1 MPAVPLSL
9 RFAYPWPKT
18 VSVSVAVSALLSSG
32 LLSAAEVIEPQLTTK
47 LLELRLERVA
57 DDLEHPWAL
66 AFLPDGHFLISE
78 RPGRL
83 TLVTEDGEK
92 TAIQGLPTVN
102 SLGQGGLLDIAL
114 HPRFGEGEQNDWLYF
129 TWSKA
134 VNSGTLT
141 ALSRARLGDDQLD
154 DERLSEPELLFEQQ
168 RAAGTRHHYG
178 SRLAWLPDNT
188 LLMSIGDR
196 GNDQRAQDA
205 SDSAGS
211 VLRLTDTGEI
221 PDDNPFTQDPRTLDA
236 IYTLGH
242 RNIQGMVVT
251 DEGQAWVSEHGPLG
265 GDEINLLK
273 AGENYGWPEVSLGLD
288 YSTRE
293 PIGADS
299 RPDMRNPAYVFEGRF
314 APSGLTK
321 VTSEAFAPWQDNLLA
336 GGLRSEQL
344 KRLVV
349 EYAEISESEVILDG
363 EIGRIRDVRQ
373 GPDGA
378 IYLLTDHFSGGLYRL
393 RPAE

>member
-1 MPAVPLSL
+1 MPPSL
-9 RFAYPWPKT
+9 RFAYPRAVT
-18 VSVSVAVSALLSSG
+18 VPAAVGALLSSG
-32 LLSAAEVIEPQLTTK
+32 WLSAAEVIEPQLSTE
-47 LLELRLERVA
+47 LLELRLERIA
-57 DDLEHPWAL
+57 DDLEHPWSL
-66 AFLPDGHFLISE
+66 AFLPDGRFLISE

-83 TLVTEDGEK
+83 LLVTEEGEK
-92 TAIQGLPTVN
+92 TAIQGLPRVN
-102 SLGQGGLLDIAL
+102 SQSQGGLLDIAL
-114 HPRFGEGEQNDWLYF
+114 HPRFGEGEQEDKQNDWLYF

-134 VNSGTLT
+134 VNGGTLT

-154 DERLSEPELLFEQQ
+154 DKRLSEPELLFEQQ

-178 SRLAWLPDNT
+178 SRLAWLPDDT

-211 VLRLTDTGEI
+211 VLRLTADGGI
-221 PDDNPFTQDPRTLDA
+221 PDDNPFTRDPQTLDA

-251 DEGQAWVSEHGPLG
+251 YEGQAWVSEHGPLG

-293 PIGADS
+293 PIGANS
-299 RPDMRNPAYVFEGRF
+299 LPAMRNPAYVFEGRF
-314 APSGLTK
+314 APSGLTEA
-321 VTSEAFAPWQDNLLA
+321 TNEAFAPWQGNLLA

-349 EYAEISESEVILDG
+349 EDAEIIESEVILDG

-378 IYLLTDHFSGGLYRL
+378 IYLLTDHSSGGLYRL
-393 RPAE
+393 RPTE